1 MSSRSSHLHPA
12 SGLLAAPRAP
22 QFGLWWKRLAQFRRA
37 WATRRQLAELDPRLL
52 RDIGLTEGEALRE
65 ISRAPWDPGPR

>member
-1 MSSRSSHLHPA
+1 MSSRSSHLHAA
-12 SGLLAAPRAP
+12 SGLLATRRAP
-22 QFGLWWKRLAQFRRA
+22 QVRLWWKRVPQFWRA
-37 WATRRQLAELDPRLL
+37 WTTRRQLAELDPRLL